1 MPQDRWKKVEE
12 TFHTAME
19 RPAAERSAYLDSACA
34 GDVELRREVE
44 SLLSELAESK
54 GFMDLPAGGL
64 SIASLELPSLEG
76 RSLNH
81 YRIGPLVGSGG
92 MAEVYRARDT
102 KLGRDVA
109 IKVLHE
115 VRYVDRT
122 VLEPIYREARVLASL
137 NQPNIASIYGIEE
150 ADGLCGLVLELV
162 EGETL
167 ADRIRRGPLPSS
179 DAVAIARQIAAG
191 LQAAHA
197 KGIIHRDLKPA
208 NVKITPDGIVK
219 LVDFGLAKLL
229 QSLNIDETMLD
240 ISRQGLVV
248 GTVAYMSPEQARG
261 KHIDERT
268 DIWAF
273 GCVLY
278 EMLAGKAA
286 FRGDSPTDII
296 VKIAAEEPD
305 WKGIP
310 KLPDGVSAELELLI
324 RRCLRKDVD
333 ARYPTV
339 RELAEDIEAVH
350 QGVRGRRATPT
361 ELPPDNDED
370 FVLPSRMAPFF
381 FMLVQVGY
389 MALYGAAMYY
399 IFPVARILEEDFE
412 VPGTAGI
419 VATLLLA
426 MCGIAVRLYL
436 ISAVGWHHPAA
447 RRKFTL
453 LFPVL
458 LVLDGI
464 WAASPLLLRREI
476 DWGPA
481 FTGVALL
488 AYVPFAQRTLVRTIY
503 PSRRSQHLQND
514 I

>member
-19 RPAAERSAYLDSACA
+19 RPAQERSAYLDSVCA

-54 GFMDLPAGGL
+54 GFMELPAGGL
-64 SIASLELPSLEG
+64 SIASLDLPSLEG

-81 YRIGPLVGSGG
+81 YQIGPLVGSGG

-115 VRYVDRT
+115 VRFVDRT

-167 ADRIRRGPLPSS
+167 ADRIRRGGMPTS

-208 NVKITPDGIVK
+208 NIKVTPDGIVK
-219 LVDFGLAKLL
+219 LVDFGLAKLF
-229 QSLNIDETMLD
+229 QSLNIDETILD

-261 KHIDERT
+261 KPIDART

-286 FRGDSPTDII
+286 FRGDTPTDII

-305 WKGIP
+305 WNGIP
-310 KLPDGVSAELELLI
+310 KLPDGVSVELE
-324 RRCLRKDVD
+324 C
-333 ARYPTV
+333 
-339 RELAEDIEAVH
+339 
-350 QGVRGRRATPT
+350 
-361 ELPPDNDED
+361 
-370 FVLPSRMAPFF
+370 
-381 FMLVQVGY
+381 
-389 MALYGAAMYY
+389 
-399 IFPVARILEEDFE
+399 
-412 VPGTAGI
+412 
-419 VATLLLA
+419 
-426 MCGIAVRLYL
+426 
-436 ISAVGWHHPAA
+436 
-447 RRKFTL
+447 
-453 LFPVL
+453 
-458 LVLDGI
+458 
-464 WAASPLLLRREI
+464 
-476 DWGPA
+476 
-481 FTGVALL
+481 
-488 AYVPFAQRTLVRTIY
+488 
-503 PSRRSQHLQND
+503 
-514 I
+514 

>member
-19 RPAAERSAYLDSACA
+19 RPAQERSAYLDSVCA

-54 GFMDLPAGGL
+54 GFMELPAGGL
-64 SIASLELPSLEG
+64 SIASLDLPSLEG

-81 YRIGPLVGSGG
+81 YQIGPLVGSGG

-115 VRYVDRT
+115 VRFVDRT

-167 ADRIRRGPLPSS
+167 ADRIRRGRMPTS

-208 NVKITPDGIVK
+208 NVKVTPDGIVK

-261 KHIDERT
+261 KHIDART

-278 EMLAGKAA
+278 EMLVGNAA
-286 FRGDSPTDII
+286 FRGDTPTDII

-305 WKGIP
+305 WNGIP
-310 KLPDGVSAELELLI
+310 KLPDGVSVELERLI
-324 RRCLRKDVD
+324 RRCLQKDAN
-333 ARYPTV
+333 ARYTSV
-339 RELAEDIEAVH
+339 RELAEEIEAVH
-350 QGVRGRRATPT
+350 QGVRSAPLANTT
-361 ELPPDNDED
+361 DLPPDNDED
-370 FVLPSRMAPFF
+370 FVLPSRMAPFSS
-381 FMLVQVGY
+381 
-389 MALYGAAMYY
+389 
-399 IFPVARILEEDFE
+399 
-412 VPGTAGI
+412 
-419 VATLLLA
+419 
-426 MCGIAVRLYL
+426 C
-436 ISAVGWHHPAA
+436 
-447 RRKFTL
+447 
-453 LFPVL
+453 
-458 LVLDGI
+458 
-464 WAASPLLLRREI
+464 
-476 DWGPA
+476 
-481 FTGVALL
+481 
-488 AYVPFAQRTLVRTIY
+488 
-503 PSRRSQHLQND
+503 
-514 I
+514 